1 MRQIVLDTETT
12 GISLQAGNRVIE
24 IGALELLER
33 RPTGRKFHRYLNPD
47 RESEPGALRVHGLT
61 SDFLSGKPRIGEIV
75 DELLDF
81 VRGAELVIHNA
92 EFDVSFLDAELER
105 CGPQYGRLADHVA
118 GVVDTVRLARERFP
132 GQRVSLDALC
142 RRYGIDNA
150 HRELHGALLDA
161 ELLLDVYL
169 AMTSGQFDLA
179 LDIAPVQTRS
189 EVRVTPQAPRGIRV
203 VRATSEELQRHD
215 ARLAAI
221 RKASGA
227 CLWPQT
233 EEG

>member
-1 MRQIVLDTETT
+1 MRQVVLDTETT

-47 RESEPGALRVHGLT
+47 RDSEPGALRVHGLT
-61 SDFLSGKPRIGEIV
+61 SEFLSGKPRIGEVV

-105 CGPQYGRLADHVA
+105 CWPQYGRLADHVA

-179 LDIAPVQTRS
+179 LDIAPAQTRT
-189 EVRVTPQAPRGIRV
+189 EVRVAPQAPRGIRV
-203 VRATSEELQRHD
+203 VRASSEELQRHD

-221 RKASGA
+221 HKASGA
-227 CLWPQT
+227 GLWPQP